1 MSLNSFLELGDSYEE
16 SSYLEPV
23 SIGLFIIALCSQSF
37 INANYSQIFTI
48 MSLTFII
55 LHYVSQKEK
64 KISYWIAIIVSIILS
79 IITNV
84 ADKNALLSILIFI
97 PSIYLFFDTKR
108 NQTSSEEKVLYSFF
122 MLLITIYNFFY
133 IVNPLDLTIIL
144 SSLLFIYI
152 LGTIIIITN
161 DKILKKTC
169 FLVIVVPLLK
179 MIGEI
184 NDETIKTILISIIVL
199 YIDFLIVQYF
209 IENDNSKDSFGLI
222 GIIIA
227 ILIVLPIEN
236 TLVGIYIGLIGLL
249 TIMIGFSNNIYKSFF
264 KGGIIITIVNILYQL
279 RDLWEQIPFSFY
291 LLIGGLVII
300 GFVTIKEIK
309 NKK

>member
-1 MSLNSFLELGDSYEE
+1 MNSFLELGDSYEE

>member
-1 MSLNSFLELGDSYEE
+1 
-16 SSYLEPV
+16 
-23 SIGLFIIALCSQSF
+23 
-37 INANYSQIFTI
+37 
-48 MSLTFII
+48 
-55 LHYVSQKEK
+55 
-64 KISYWIAIIVSIILS
+64 
-79 IITNV
+79 
-84 ADKNALLSILIFI
+84 
-97 PSIYLFFDTKR
+97 
-108 NQTSSEEKVLYSFF
+108 

>member
-1 MSLNSFLELGDSYEE
+1 MD
-16 SSYLEPV
+16 
-23 SIGLFIIALCSQSF
+23 
-37 INANYSQIFTI
+37 
-48 MSLTFII
+48 
-55 LHYVSQKEK
+55 
-64 KISYWIAIIVSIILS
+64 
-79 IITNV
+79 
-84 ADKNALLSILIFI
+84 
-97 PSIYLFFDTKR
+97 
-108 NQTSSEEKVLYSFF
+108 
-122 MLLITIYNFFY
+122 
-133 IVNPLDLTIIL
+133 LD
-144 SSLLFIYI
+144 
-152 LGTIIIITN
+152 
-161 DKILKKTC
+161 
-169 FLVIVVPLLK
+169 
-179 MIGEI
+179 EI
-184 NDETIKTILISIIVL
+184 
-199 YIDFLIVQYF
+199 

-222 GIIIA
+222 GIIID